1 MRWVAVL
8 LILSLA
14 AACAHAQTGALLHA
28 AESLDGVS
36 LAMGAGY
43 DESRLFLS
51 HAAEHVAEGAAA
63 IGAVSRAPED
73 ATGSTYVSFMVNIE
87 PTDFTEQ
94 ALVFDAASS
103 TPGQSKGFYVR
114 GYNEAGAMVLSW
126 MTWSA
131 ELPEEVATIHLTPG
145 ADGDG
150 LAWEPGRIESD
161 DHSAVTRL
169 EFIVGT
175 REPGAHFNLIIDS
188 IRASIAR

>member
-1 MRWVAVL
+1 MRWLAVSV
-8 LILSLA
+8 IISLA
-14 AACAHAQTGALLHA
+14 LPCASAQAEALLHA

-36 LAMGAGY
+36 IGMGSGY
-43 DESRLFLS
+43 DESEFFLS
-51 HAAEHVAEGAAA
+51 HAAEHVTEGVAA

-73 ATGSTYVSFMVNIE
+73 ATGSTYVSFMVSIE

-94 ALVFDAASS
+94 SLVFDAASS

-114 GYNEAGAMVLSW
+114 GYNEAGRIVLSW

-131 ELPEEVATIHLTPG
+131 KLPEEAATVHLTPG

-150 LAWEPGRIESD
+150 LAWEPGRVESE